1 MDMLTP
7 RSFASRDQ
15 RMLFVGGV
23 ADGQWLSVPQDCDRY
38 EVPWGV
44 SVSACETA
52 PDTGS
57 AHWRIPYR
65 REHVCSP
72 SGSLTFFVAVHLSGL
87 AALEMLLRGYRP
99 VPQEKDAC

>member
-1 MDMLTP
+1 MLTP
-7 RSFASRDQ
+7 PPFASRDQ

-44 SVSACETA
+44 SVSGTVSHM
-52 PDTGS
+52 DTDS

-65 REHVCSP
+65 REHVRSP
-72 SGSLTFFVAVHLSGL
+72 SGSLTFFAAAHLSGL

-99 VPQEKDAC
+99 GAQEEHRC